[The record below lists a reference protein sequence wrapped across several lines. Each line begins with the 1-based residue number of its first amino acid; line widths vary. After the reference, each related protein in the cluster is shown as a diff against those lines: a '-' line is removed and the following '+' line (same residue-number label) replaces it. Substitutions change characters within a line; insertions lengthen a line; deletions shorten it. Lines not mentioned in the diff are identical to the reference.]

1 VVFVSERCREITVRI
16 HYVAIVYCLV
26 ITLRTRRYGVC
37 GLSGGYSKDN
47 MIGEVEIVL
56 ELLRR

>member
-16 HYVAIVYCLV
+16 HLVAIVYCLV

-37 GLSGGYSKDN
+37 GLSGGYSKDFIN
-47 MIGEVEIVL
+47 ERVWIVW
-56 ELLRR
+56 ELPEG